1 MVRATSTLRSLSEP
15 QTGRIQGTAV
25 SLIRWQVSVAHSQ
38 LEPHWQ
44 DSGDRSQPDPQ
55 ILADLGDTKSNRAVN
70 PGRPRRHQVQP
81 SCKSW
86 QTSATPS
93 PTELQILA
101 LTVRASPKL
110 VRQMSSALTELRIN
124 WMSVDI
130 GIAEGNKHNW
140 VPMWPLPQ
148 YDSSIGPSRVKSPSN
163 TELASSDLKSELV
176 ARHKSNLLVALSVVP
191 PKHEKDHK

>member
-1 MVRATSTLRSLSEP
+1 MTESKKSTKISLKQPPRCTLVNPSTPLAGLGDSLSKP

-25 SLIRWQVSVAHSQ
+25 SLIRWQVSVTHSQ

-44 DSGDRSQPDPQ
+44 DSGDRSQLDPQ
-55 ILADLGDTKSNRAVN
+55 ILADLGDTKSDRAAN
-70 PGRPRRHQVQP
+70 PGRLWRHQVQP

-110 VRQMSSALTELRIN
+110 VRQMSSALTELNIN
-124 WMSVDI
+124 WTSVDI
-130 GIAEGNKHNW
+130 GITEGNNHNC
-140 VPMWPLPQ
+140 VHGGFE
-148 YDSSIGPSRVKSPSN
+148 IK
-163 TELASSDLKSELV
+163 
-176 ARHKSNLLVALSVVP
+176 
-191 PKHEKDHK
+191 